1 MVNLVKGQKVELTKG
16 NPGPTKI
23 NAGLGWD
30 VNAFDSGSQFDLDTE
45 VFLLGDN
52 GKVTSD
58 GDFVFYGNTV
68 HASGSVEHT
77 GDNRDGVGDGDDET
91 IKIDLSKVPQNISRI
106 TFAVTIYDA
115 AVRNQNFGQVNNA
128 FIRIYNPDT
137 NEELLRYDLT
147 EDFSIETALVIGELS
162 SRSNHHLEKIENG
175 WLADKYREKLQE
187 ISVALGTSI
196 PATLNLEQQSYFA
209 LGYYQMGAKLNQERN
224 RNVAAAREKTGA
236 AEE

>member
-1 MVNLVKGQKVELTKG
+1 MVNLVKGQKVELTKS
-16 NPGPTKI
+16 NPGLTKI

-30 VNAFDSGSQFDLDTE
+30 VNAFDSGSQFDLDAE

-115 AVRNQNFGQVNNA
+115 SVRNQNFGQVNNA

-147 EDFSIETALVIGELS
+147 EDFSIETALVIGELY
-162 SRSNHHLEKIENG
+162 RHGGEWKFNAVGAGYQGGLE
-175 WLADKYREKLQE
+175 
-187 ISVALGTSI
+187 ALCRAFGV
-196 PATLNLEQQSYFA
+196 
-209 LGYYQMGAKLNQERN
+209 
-224 RNVAAAREKTGA
+224 NV
-236 AEE
+236 

>member
-1 MVNLVKGQKVELTKG
+1 MVNLVKGQKVELTKS
-16 NPGPTKI
+16 NPGLTKI

-30 VNAFDSGSQFDLDTE
+30 VNAFDSGSQFDLDAE

-77 GDNRDGVGDGDDET
+77 GDNRDGAGDGDDET

-137 NEELLRYDLT
+137 NEELRPHRG
-147 EDFSIETALVIGELS
+147 F
-162 SRSNHHLEKIENG
+162 
-175 WLADKYREKLQE
+175 
-187 ISVALGTSI
+187 
-196 PATLNLEQQSYFA
+196 LN
-209 LGYYQMGAKLNQERN
+209 RN
-224 RNVAAAREKTGA
+224 RAGHRRTVPPRRRVEVQRCRSRISGRT
-236 AEE
+236 